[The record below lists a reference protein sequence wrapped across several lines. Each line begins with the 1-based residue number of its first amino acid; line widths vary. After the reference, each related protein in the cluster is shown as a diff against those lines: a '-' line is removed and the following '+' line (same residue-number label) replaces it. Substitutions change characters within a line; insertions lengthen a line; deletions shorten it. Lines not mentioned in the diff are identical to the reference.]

1 MINDLRSALRGLR
14 KSPGFTAIAVL
25 SLAVGIGANTAIFSL
40 LDAVL
45 LRTLPVKD
53 PQELVELVAVYPK
66 GRQTNLPSEVYEH
79 VRKASGSFSAV
90 FASYSGGGVAL
101 RADGHTE
108 RVQSLFVSG
117 NYFPALGVGSALGRL
132 LSDEDD
138 RPGAPRVAV
147 LSHGLWSR
155 RFGQRAGIVGE
166 SVLVEGAPTTIVGV
180 SAPAFVGVDR
190 SARPEIIL
198 PLSSDRQV
206 SSLWIVGRLR
216 PGVTIAQARGEIEP
230 LYTLGVEAAGEQTRL
245 WSERDRKR
253 FFSQRV
259 ELLPAARGTAS
270 LRWQLAL
277 PLEVLGIVVVL
288 VLLIACTNV
297 AALLLARG
305 ESRRG
310 ETVVRFA
317 LGASRGRIVQGFLV
331 ESSLLSVLG
340 GLGGIALA
348 FASHRLL
355 LGLLPLD
362 ASAGLEFRLDLPVLG
377 FTLVVAMIASVL
389 TGLVPALRGTRLDPF
404 AVLRGAMGRVD
415 RGQRASSRAILV
427 VQSAGVLVLLV
438 GAGLFLR
445 TLQRLLEVETGFD
458 KQHVLVAQIE
468 PSQSRYSG
476 PRSILAQDELVERVR
491 RLPGVTAAAVGGNA
505 IFGREPWIVQPWVD
519 GYHSPGD
526 DRERVAFN
534 EVGPGFFGAVG
545 LPVVTGREFTPRD
558 DRSAGRVAVIN
569 SAFARKYLGNGNPLG
584 RRLGPNPSSPREWE
598 VVGVAADSKFW
609 SLREAAEPAVFLPLA
624 QGSRK
629 GRFWIHV
636 RSARDASALIPLV
649 RSDIALLDP
658 GLEVSRIMTVEDR
671 VNGTLASER
680 LFATLTTLFALVAL
694 ALAGVGLFGS
704 AAQAV
709 ARRTSEIGIRAALG
723 ADRPRIVRLILSETL
738 LVSCLGIAVGVPIA
752 LVGAQSLGKL
762 LYGVAPSDPSTLV
775 SAVVTLV
782 AASVV
787 AGIVPARRAASID
800 PMVALRCE

>member
-245 WSERDRKR
+245 WSERERKR

-389 TGLVPALRGTRLDPF
+389 TGLVPALRR
-404 AVLRGAMGRVD
+404 
-415 RGQRASSRAILV
+415 SSSGSVCR
-427 VQSAGVLVLLV
+427 SARRHG
-438 GAGLFLR
+438 
-445 TLQRLLEVETGFD
+445 
-458 KQHVLVAQIE
+458 
-468 PSQSRYSG
+468 PSG
-476 PRSILAQDELVERVR
+476 PRATGLIASHSRCPECR
-491 RLPGVTAAAVGGNA
+491 RSG
-505 IFGREPWIVQPWVD
+505 
-519 GYHSPGD
+519 
-526 DRERVAFN
+526 
-534 EVGPGFFGAVG
+534 
-545 LPVVTGREFTPRD
+545 
-558 DRSAGRVAVIN
+558 SA
-569 SAFARKYLGNGNPLG
+569 
-584 RRLGPNPSSPREWE
+584 RRRRTVS
-598 VVGVAADSKFW
+598 ADSPETARGGDG
-609 SLREAAEPAVFLPLA
+609 LRQAACSRRPDRAV
-624 QGSRK
+624 
-629 GRFWIHV
+629 
-636 RSARDASALIPLV
+636 
-649 RSDIALLDP
+649 
-658 GLEVSRIMTVEDR
+658 
-671 VNGTLASER
+671 SES
-680 LFATLTTLFALVAL
+680 
-694 ALAGVGLFGS
+694 LFG
-704 AAQAV
+704 
-709 ARRTSEIGIRAALG
+709 TTIHP
-723 ADRPRIVRLILSETL
+723 RPGR
-738 LVSCLGIAVGVPIA
+738 
-752 LVGAQSLGKL
+752 
-762 LYGVAPSDPSTLV
+762 
-775 SAVVTLV
+775 
-782 AASVV
+782 
-787 AGIVPARRAASID
+787 ARRARPASAGCHGRCRWGQRHFRPGAVD
-800 PMVALRCE
+800 RPALGGRLP